1 MRTSA
6 AQDSLSP
13 IPSLQA
19 ELEGQLVEVSARS
32 PGVVQRVAAAE
43 DQLVAEGDLL
53 AELDHHEID
62 RRIAATTMLLDNA
75 AMVGAKPHTLTEAH
89 QLGER
94 NVLSRIEL
102 PAQARSLRGDYVR
115 ARLERSN
122 AEVRAPVAG
131 RVVAVHVQP
140 WDQVALAQPLFSV
153 LEDDDVWVV
162 ASFASSDFPY
172 LRAGQSARVI
182 VAGHVTDARVAGVIG
197 PGTPVLLEFVRPR
210 PSWLRPG
217 AAAQVLV
224 VPD

>member
-1 MRTSA
+1 MPTNFSGGAMRTSA

-43 DQLVAEGDLL
+43 DQLVAEDDLL
-53 AELDHHEID
+53 AELDHREID

-75 AMVGAKPHTLTEAH
+75 AMVGAKPRTLTEA
-89 QLGER
+89 R
-94 NVLSRIEL
+94 
-102 PAQARSLRGDYVR
+102 ARSLRGDYVR